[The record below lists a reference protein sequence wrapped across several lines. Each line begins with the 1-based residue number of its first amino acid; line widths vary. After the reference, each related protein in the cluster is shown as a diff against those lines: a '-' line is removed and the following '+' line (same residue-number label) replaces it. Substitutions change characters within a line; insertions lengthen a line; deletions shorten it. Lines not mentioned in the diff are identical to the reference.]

1 MFIFVLTQN
10 LCSVILLN
18 IREHKFVLK
27 GWNMRSLS
35 NIVIQNR
42 EDIYD
47 YTLSKNLISR
57 NNHISKHEFEKSHSE
72 KNVNRKTVKRKYYP
86 KNGFKHRFLAS
97 LYIVV
102 FMMFSIVALN
112 GYLGNSSSVGAT
124 TNEYTTVTVSKGDT
138 IWQIASDY
146 KSEESNLRQAI
157 YEICKINNINGEVLK
172 PGTKLKI
179 PKSL

>member
-1 MFIFVLTQN
+1 
-10 LCSVILLN
+10 
-18 IREHKFVLK
+18 
-27 GWNMRSLS
+27 MRSLS
-35 NIVIQNR
+35 NIAIQNR

-57 NNHISKHEFEKSHSE
+57 NNHISKHEFE
-72 KNVNRKTVKRKYYP
+72 KRKYYP

>member
-1 MFIFVLTQN
+1 
-10 LCSVILLN
+10 
-18 IREHKFVLK
+18 
-27 GWNMRSLS
+27 
-35 NIVIQNR
+35 
-42 EDIYD
+42 
-47 YTLSKNLISR
+47 
-57 NNHISKHEFEKSHSE
+57 
-72 KNVNRKTVKRKYYP
+72 
-86 KNGFKHRFLAS
+86 
-97 LYIVV
+97 
-102 FMMFSIVALN
+102 MMFSIVALN

>member
-1 MFIFVLTQN
+1 
-10 LCSVILLN
+10 
-18 IREHKFVLK
+18 
-27 GWNMRSLS
+27 MRSLS

-72 KNVNRKTVKRKYYP
+72 KNSNYAVVKSADKFNCTKNVNRKTVKRKYYP

-138 IWQIASDY
+138 ILQIASDY